1 MHRTLLA
8 LPIMLFASAA
18 QADAIDGDWCNDD
31 GSHVR
36 IDGPK
41 IELSSGKIVE
51 GNYSRHAFS
60 YIVPQ
65 GEWEAG
71 VEVKFVLSSE
81 ELMRRMRNPD
91 VMPEHA
97 DLWRRCQTTS

>member
-1 MHRTLLA
+1 MRRIALSLPFILLA
-8 LPIMLFASAA
+8 STAY
-18 QADAIDGDWCNDD
+18 ADAIDGDWCNDD
-31 GSHVR
+31 GSRVR

-51 GNYSRHAFS
+51 GKYSRHAFS
-60 YIVPQ
+60 YVVPQ